1 MFILFNQMF
10 CSRTNVLN
18 KAGAA
23 RTLRA
28 LADRPKPSPRLGVAP
43 ALRFSILKY
52 FPWNLKRGSR
62 FSPLLLR
69 CHCTCFHTIPS
80 HQPSQ
85 LASSCH
91 RFRRGDVIMIKQVIM
106 QILVIEEPRMTRRDN
121 RPYFQKNSTD
131 DCLTTVKLA
140 AKLRN
145 TER

>member
-1 MFILFNQMF
+1 M
-10 CSRTNVLN
+10 CCV
-18 KAGAA
+18 KPEAA
-23 RTLRA
+23 RTL
-28 LADRPKPSPRLGVAP
+28 LDLTDRPKPSSRSRTAP
-43 ALRFSILKY
+43 ALRFSSPKY

-69 CHCTCFHTIPS
+69 CHCSCFQTISSYQAP
-80 HQPSQ
+80 QP
-85 LASSCH
+85 ASSCQ
-91 RFRRGDVIMIKQVIM
+91 RFRGGDGIMIKQVKM
-106 QILVIEEPRMTRRDN
+106 PILVMEEPGMTRRDN

>member
-1 MFILFNQMF
+1 MF

-69 CHCTCFHTIPS
+69 CHCSCFQTISSYQAP
-80 HQPSQ
+80 QP
-85 LASSCH
+85 ASSCQ
-91 RFRRGDVIMIKQVIM
+91 RFRGGDGIMIKQVKM
-106 QILVIEEPRMTRRDN
+106 PILVMEEQGMTRR
-121 RPYFQKNSTD
+121 
-131 DCLTTVKLA
+131 
-140 AKLRN
+140 
-145 TER
+145 E

>member
-1 MFILFNQMF
+1 M
-10 CSRTNVLN
+10 CRV
-18 KAGAA
+18 KPGAA
-23 RTLRA
+23 RNLRDP
-28 LADRPKPSPRLGVAP
+28 ADGPKPSSRSGVPP
-43 ALRFSILKY
+43 ALRFSSLKY

-69 CHCTCFHTIPS
+69 CHCSCFQTISSYQAP
-80 HQPSQ
+80 QP
-85 LASSCH
+85 ASSCQ
-91 RFRRGDVIMIKQVIM
+91 RFRGGDGIMIKQVIM
-106 QILVIEEPRMTRRDN
+106 PILVMEEPGMTRRDN